1 MTILITGGTGWVGT
15 GLAHRLVER
24 GEDLIL
30 FDIAPQ
36 IERVADIK
44 NNIKVVQGD
53 QAVWPEVLNV
63 FKENNVEG
71 IFHLGMISLPDANC
85 WAVYEK
91 NVAGIMNVLEA
102 ARLFGVKRV
111 VFTSTMSTY
120 NQGIPTETITDETLQ
135 RPNNVY
141 GVSKLCGEL
150 LGRFYRKKFDLDF
163 RCIRYPQ
170 ITGPSV
176 KVNRFPSDLAKKGQY
191 IGWTIQSA
199 ALGRSAEFPVSE
211 DNKLPVLYY
220 EDALRA
226 TIMLYDAPKE
236 QIETVCYNVV
246 GVFPS
251 LTAREVELT
260 IKGCV
265 PLNLRGMSPWRGQ
278 LMYSPAEILH
288 GLIDPQTIVPTL
300 LGAKAVVFDF
310 QSSQDSH
317 AAFGQRIAPDPVL
330 SQVLGHPFEMGL
342 QEPEDF
348 LKGLRMALI
357 PRHLFQ
363 AVQRRAGLLFVLT
376 VFEDVPDT
384 TQEGAQATDLLIG
397 LDDLDQALLFFGTHS
412 LFGLEQHIAVLP
424 QALGQGLEF
433 LLVPWRGHFLAP
445 IFDPPPPRHS
455 PLPQMSPDV
464 LQNVKVVILDRHL
477 RSEDRA
483 NGVVVGFATID
494 VEGLQVQTQVLHLLQ
509 EPDHGLLVALI
520 YLLGGHQAA
529 MLIFED
535 QDTARGTPGE
545 NFIEMG
551 LGDRLV
557 LIESL
562 DHLLTRGQL
571 AGDLFDPAM
580 QGRFRG
586 LDMEK
591 LAQQP
596 SRPPIP
602 HAGNDDQQGRGAHHH
617 LRDPAMGIQT
627 PGARSE
633 MHPLA
638 LLEVVAI
645 TGDHSV
651 TNRPGQ
657 STQLLDLEPMLGPP
671 MEPRLGAQPQ
681 ALMDILTTGIDCD
694 HQNPVFISPTEGTVG
709 IGFNDFGAN
718 RDGDK

>member
-1 MTILITGGTGWVGT
+1 MEILKWLDQADGIEHYEVQDFRQWAGGSYY
-15 GLAHRLVER
+15 
-24 GEDLIL
+24 
-30 FDIAPQ
+30 
-36 IERVADIK
+36 K
-44 NNIKVVQGD
+44 IKVV
-53 QAVWPEVLNV
+53 
-63 FKENNVEG
+63 F
-71 IFHLGMISLPDANC
+71 I
-85 WAVYEK
+85 
-91 NVAGIMNVLEA
+91 
-102 ARLFGVKRV
+102 
-111 VFTSTMSTY
+111 
-120 NQGIPTETITDETLQ
+120 
-135 RPNNVY
+135 
-141 GVSKLCGEL
+141 
-150 LGRFYRKKFDLDF
+150 
-163 RCIRYPQ
+163 
-170 ITGPSV
+170 
-176 KVNRFPSDLAKKGQY
+176 
-191 IGWTIQSA
+191 
-199 ALGRSAEFPVSE
+199 
-211 DNKLPVLYY
+211 
-220 EDALRA
+220 
-226 TIMLYDAPKE
+226 
-236 QIETVCYNVV
+236 
-246 GVFPS
+246 
-251 LTAREVELT
+251 
-260 IKGCV
+260 GCV

-278 LMYSPAEILH
+278 LMYSPAEIFH

-317 AAFGQRIAPDPVL
+317 AAFGQRIAPEPVL
-330 SQVLGHPFEMGL
+330 SQVLGHPFEMRL

-363 AVQRRAGLLFVLT
+363 AVQRRAGLLFILT

-445 IFDPPPPRHS
+445 VFDPPPPRHS

-483 NGVVVGFATID
+483 NSVVVGFATID
-494 VEGLQVQTQVLHLLQ
+494 VEGLEVQTQVLHLLQ

-520 YLLGGHQAA
+520 NLLGGHQAA
-529 MLIFED
+529 MLIFDD
-535 QDTARGTPGE
+535 QDTAQGTPGE
-545 NFIEMG
+545 DFIEMG

-627 PGARSE
+627 LGARRE

-645 TGDHSV
+645 TGDHAV

-671 MEPRLGAQPQ
+671 MEPRLGTQPQ